1 MTMTASSAQLAA
13 QPIQNTTTSSTV
25 VSTGGL
31 FNGGSFSS
39 VYYATGDEIVFAMNP
54 AGTLSN
60 DCTLQ
65 LQISINGS
73 NYAVLRTFT
82 NAEITA
88 ADGFAAPVK
97 LGVNTQFRF
106 RFVPGT
112 TAANA
117 ANNVTVRFKN

>member
-1 MTMTASSAQLAA
+1 MSISASSAQIAA
-13 QPIQNTTTSSTV
+13 QPVQTTPSSTTV

-31 FNGGSFSS
+31 FNGGAFSS
-39 VYYATGDEIVFAMNP
+39 VYNATADELLFAMNP

-65 LQISINGS
+65 LQISVNGS

-88 ADGFAAPVK
+88 ADGFASAVK
-97 LGVNTQFRF
+97 IGMGMQFRF
-106 RFVPGT
+106 RFIPGT
-112 TAANA
+112 TAANS